1 MRSKER
7 KREREKEK
15 RGAKGEER
23 RTCFPRRNPRV
34 SDLDSAYQ
42 VGEILEALSS
52 SRFLSSLP
60 LNSPPRVNFAP
71 SPPLPFSS
79 SSRFFFFFFSSLFLP
94 LSFFLSRIPGVRT
107 CGRKAFSSVVSSRE
121 YLSSLDYQQ
130 LPFFICTTICCV
142 SHEYINYLLA
152 FFRVFTRS

>member
-1 MRSKER
+1 M
-7 KREREKEK
+7 REKEK

-60 LNSPPRVNFAP
+60 LNPPPRVNFAP

-79 SSRFFFFFFSSLFLP
+79 SSRFFLSFFFLSALPPSLA
-94 LSFFLSRIPGVRT
+94 LSLFLSRILGVRT
-107 CGRKAFSSVVSSRE
+107 CGRKAFSSVVPSRE

-130 LPFFICTTICCV
+130 LPSLICTTICCV

-152 FFRVFTRS
+152 FSRVFTRA